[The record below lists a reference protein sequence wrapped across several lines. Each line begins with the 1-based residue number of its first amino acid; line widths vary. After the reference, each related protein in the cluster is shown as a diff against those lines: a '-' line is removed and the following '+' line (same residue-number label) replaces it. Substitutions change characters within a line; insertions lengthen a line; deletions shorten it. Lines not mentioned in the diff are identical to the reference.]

1 MRNRLKLNEKEVRD
15 LEPVKGRDYQV
26 FDSEITGFAIRVY
39 RSGSKAFTLD
49 YRINGRQRRYKLGA
63 WPEWSTTA
71 ARERAKEIRRQI
83 DEGIDPL
90 SIRTTE
96 RTAPKFSDMIDRY
109 IEEHLPR
116 LAPRRIAAPEAPSR
130 RRA

>member
-15 LEPVKGRDYQV
+15 LEPIKTRDYQV

-39 RSGSKAFTLD
+39 RSGNKAFTLD

-71 ARERAKEIRRQI
+71 ARERAKEIR
-83 DEGIDPL
+83 L
-90 SIRTTE
+90 
-96 RTAPKFSDMIDRY
+96 
-109 IEEHLPR
+109 
-116 LAPRRIAAPEAPSR
+116 
-130 RRA
+130 